1 MAEEKVRDTRTTMRI
16 VAGLVLFALLI
27 AFVVDNT
34 DDVEVG
40 FVFGDAGVPM
50 IFVLVVT
57 AIIGALLDRIATWV
71 RRR

>member
-1 MAEEKVRDTRTTMRI
+1 MADENVRDTRTTIRI
-16 VAGLVLFALLI
+16 VAGLILLALLI

-34 DDVEVG
+34 DDVNVG
-40 FVFGDAGVPM
+40 FVFGDSDVPM

-57 AIIGALLDRIATWV
+57 ALIGALLDRIATWV